1 MHFLNMK
8 RNSCESDLLYNL
20 FLHNPLAC
28 VLLSSA
34 GKILAIN
41 IKASEELGYGLN
53 EMTGTPLETVI
64 ENIGPVLNKDSGIG
78 SITEELTIR
87 TSDKSLYPAECTVMQ
102 SGKDKILIFRKKVN
116 RVNRLYDQ
124 QKVQLSARL
133 GSWDYDRKA
142 RSFDWSEEAYRIFGK
157 EPSQFIPNH
166 TNVIECVHPDDRR
179 LVEKSL
185 TEPASPTELK
195 YRIIHGIT
203 GQERWVYQKHW
214 YIGNK
219 KKAYTN
225 MLTGIIQDV
234 TESETLLK
242 EYAKF
247 YHAVK
252 FARNPFII
260 ADKKGRITF
269 VNQQCEKVYG
279 YDLSELQEQSIW
291 ILNSE
296 KEVYL
301 DNGYSET
308 QYNKLFA
315 EIKKDLLLPQI
326 GCWEGELINKTR
338 DGKIRWVR
346 SLIHTL
352 RDKKGKIEAFVL
364 TSFDITEERKQEE
377 HVRIEIYDAIAS
389 VAEHRDNE
397 TGKHMKRIGEF
408 SYLIAKKLGKS
419 RRFSDDIRIFAPMH
433 DIGKVGIADEIL
445 RAPRLLTEEEFE
457 IMKTHTTIG
466 YDILKGRSKLEMAAE
481 IAENHHE
488 KYDGTGYPK
497 GISGKGIPLSA
508 RICSIV
514 DVYDAL
520 RSKRPYK
527 EAFSEEKTLEIIAKG
542 SGTHFDPVLVKLLL
556 ANRSCFNTVFNTLKD

>member
-1 MHFLNMK
+1 M
-8 RNSCESDLLYNL
+8 
-20 FLHNPLAC
+20 
-28 VLLSSA
+28 LSST

-41 IKASEELGYGLN
+41 IKASEDLGYDLN
-53 EMTGTPLETVI
+53 EIIGKPLEI
-64 ENIGPVLNKDSGIG
+64 LINDAEHVLKQDDSN
-78 SITEELTIR
+78 ELTKEINIR
-87 TSDKSLYPAECTVMQ
+87 ANNNTLYPVEYTTFQ
-102 SGKDKILIFRKKVN
+102 SGKSKILIFRRRTN

-124 QKVQLSARL
+124 QKVQFSAQL
-133 GSWDYDRKA
+133 GSWDYDRKT
-142 RSFDWSEEAYRIFGK
+142 RSFDWSEETYRIFGK
-157 EPSQFIPNH
+157 DPSRFIPNRE
-166 TNVIECVHPDDRR
+166 NVIECVHPDDRR
-179 LVEKSL
+179 FVNRVLDETARL
-185 TEPASPTELK
+185 PELK

-214 YIGNK
+214 HIDNTKNAGD
-219 KKAYTN
+219 TT
-225 MLTGIIQDV
+225 LTGVIQDI
-234 TESETLLK
+234 TASETLLK

-252 FARNPFII
+252 FARNPLII
-260 ADKKGRITF
+260 TDKKGRITF
-269 VNQQCEKVYG
+269 LNQQCEKIYG
-279 YDLSELQEQSIW
+279 YDLTELQEKSIW
-291 ILNSE
+291 ILNGE

-308 QYNKLFA
+308 QYEKLFA
-315 EIKKDLLLPQI
+315 EMKRDLFIPQI

-338 DGKIRWVR
+338 DGEIRWVR

-352 RDKKGKIEAFVL
+352 RDKKGKIEAFVF

-419 RRFSDDIRIFAPMH
+419 RRFSDDMRIFAPMH

-445 RAPRLLTEEEFE
+445 MAPRLLTKEEFE

-527 EAFSEEKTLEIIAKG
+527 EAFSEEKTFEIIAKG
-542 SGTHFDPVLVKLLL
+542 SGTHFDPLLVKLLF
-556 ANRSCFNTVFNTLKD
+556 ASRSSLNTVFNELKD